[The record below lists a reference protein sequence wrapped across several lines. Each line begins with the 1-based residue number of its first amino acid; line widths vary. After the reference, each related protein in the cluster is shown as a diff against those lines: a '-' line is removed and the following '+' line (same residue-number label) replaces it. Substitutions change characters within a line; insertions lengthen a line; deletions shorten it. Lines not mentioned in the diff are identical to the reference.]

1 MTDEDGNLVW
11 FGNYYGWGILKN
23 ETNIFRTAHQP
34 FRLQNQYAD
43 RETGLHYN
51 FFRYYEPDVGR
62 FVNQDPIGLLGG
74 NNFYLY
80 SLNSSVWIDFL
91 GLTGARVTWTR
102 PNVPG
107 GTITGLSTVEGG
119 KGITHPVVQE
129 AYDNVPIDKR
139 SDPRMHGRCAEAEA
153 LSKGAEKANV
163 TNMEELRK

>member
-1 MTDEDGNLVW
+1 M
-11 FGNYYGWGILKN
+11 
-23 ETNIFRTAHQP
+23 
-34 FRLQNQYAD
+34 
-43 RETGLHYN
+43 
-51 FFRYYEPDVGR
+51 GR